1 MKISEL
7 TAGRPWFG
15 AWLRGELV
23 EAQKENKALKK
34 ENEYLKRLID
44 EARIVEIGGDS

>member
-1 MKISEL
+1 MNISEL

-23 EAQKENKALKK
+23 EVQKENKALKK
-34 ENEYLKRLID
+34 ENEYLKRLIN
-44 EARIVEIGGDS
+44 ETRIEERGGDS